1 MDGDDKRCLICNKD
15 IQVKVGLLPPK
26 MISIVGKTE
35 PTIKWFA
42 EIHIK
47 NNNLKYVECAKRFL
61 LTLSTN
67 FYWQQRLHITKKSA
81 INLSEVQYES
91 GKKFLLVKLL

>member
-47 NNNLKYVECAKRFL
+47 NNNLKYVECAKRIL
-61 LTLSTN
+61 LTLST
-67 FYWQQRLHITKKSA
+67 
-81 INLSEVQYES
+81 
-91 GKKFLLVKLL
+91 KFLLAAKVTYNQEECYKPFRSSV